1 MSMGSNYRFSGYY
14 RTLIQL
20 KEYFDKKSPVKIK
33 KGDVFLDYGD
43 QSQKLGIV
51 IDGLL
56 YSSYVSENGQEWI
69 SNFFYPPNH
78 AIITSHESFLI
89 GEKSTEAIRAYEDS
103 TLIYITKT
111 EFDAITLQNPQ
122 LEHMVR
128 VIAEESYVRTLKR
141 VYDFQSLTASQRVK
155 KFVSEN
161 NDLVSRVQRQHIASY
176 LGIHRNIFTRVL
188 HKL

>member
-1 MSMGSNYRFSGYY
+1 MDTGINNLFKGYT
-14 RTLIQL
+14 RTLVKL
-20 KEYFDKKSPVKIK
+20 KEFFAQKPPVVLK
-33 KGDVFLDYGD
+33 KGEIFLDYGD

-51 IDGLL
+51 LSGLL
-56 YSSYVSENGQEWI
+56 YSTYISENGQEWI

-78 AIITSHESFLI
+78 AIISSHESFLQ
-89 GEKSTEAIRAYEDS
+89 GKKSTECIRAYENS
-103 TLIYITKT
+103 TLIFITKS
-111 EFDAITLQNPQ
+111 EYDTLTKQYPE

-128 VIAEESYVRTLKR
+128 VIAEESYVKTLKR

-161 NDLVSRVQRQHIASY
+161 SDLVRRVQRQHIASY

-188 HKL
+188 HHI

>member
-1 MSMGSNYRFSGYY
+1 MSAGFNHLFTVYT

-20 KEYFDKKSPVKIK
+20 KEFFATKSPLQLK
-33 KGDVFLDYGD
+33 KGDTFLDYGD
-43 QSQKLGIV
+43 QSQKLGLV
-51 IDGLL
+51 LEGLL

-78 AIITSHESFLI
+78 AIITSHESFLL
-89 GEKSTEAIRAYEDS
+89 GNKSTESIRAYEDS
-103 TLIYITKT
+103 SVIYITKAEYDSLT
-111 EFDAITLQNPQ
+111 IQYPQ

-128 VIAEESYVRTLKR
+128 VLAEESYVQALKR
-141 VYDFQSLTASQRVK
+141 VYAFQSLSASQRVK
-155 KFVSEN
+155 KFVTEN